1 MENNIAKSSNLYGQI
16 AELMHK
22 YINKNSSFF
31 AKIAEMCKLDID
43 KLAETCMMKRKIF
56 DTVPLI
62 IRP

>member
-22 YINKNSSFF
+22 YINKNSLFF

-43 KLAETCMMKRKIF
+43 KTCGNVYDETKNI
-56 DTVPLI
+56 
-62 IRP
+62 